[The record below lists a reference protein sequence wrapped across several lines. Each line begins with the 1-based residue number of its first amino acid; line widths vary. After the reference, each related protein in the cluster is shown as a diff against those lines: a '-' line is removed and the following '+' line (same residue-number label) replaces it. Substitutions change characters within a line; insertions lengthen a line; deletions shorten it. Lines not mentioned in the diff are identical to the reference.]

1 MTSNFDKKTFM
12 NNNLTRNFSSILF
25 LSLLILISACSKKTD
40 DSSGTNV
47 TPAKVLNKSTLA
59 PKKWYSQGSS
69 FVHDLKAGGAY
80 GTMGGTWQWKNNSDT
95 LQIVTQSGYPETFWK
110 VYWNTSNEMECEKVG
125 TFTKLLYKDA
135 AW

>member
-1 MTSNFDKKTFM
+1 M

-25 LSLLILISACSKKTD
+25 LSLLIFISACSKKTD
-40 DSSGTNV
+40 DASGTNV
-47 TPAKVLNKSTLA
+47 TPVKVLNKSTLT

>member
-1 MTSNFDKKTFM
+1 MKNNFTIKFI
-12 NNNLTRNFSSILF
+12 SILF
-25 LSLLILISACSKKTD
+25 FSLVFFIASCSKKTD
-40 DSSGTNV
+40 DSTGANV
-47 TPAKVLNKSTLA
+47 IPAKTLNKSILT

-69 FVHDLKAGGAY
+69 FVHDLKAGGMY

-95 LQIVTQSGYPETFWK
+95 LQIVTQSGYPDTFWK

-125 TFTKLLYKDA
+125 TFTKLLYKDV

>member
-1 MTSNFDKKTFM
+1 M

-25 LSLLILISACSKKTD
+25 LSILMLISACSKKTD
-40 DSSGTNV
+40 DLSGANV
-47 TPAKVLNKSTLA
+47 TPSKVLNKSTFA

-69 FVHDLKAGGAY
+69 FIHDLKAGGAY

>member
-1 MTSNFDKKTFM
+1 M
-12 NNNLTRNFSSILF
+12 NNNFTIFFKSLLF
-25 LSLLILISACSKKTD
+25 LALIIFISACSKKTD
-40 DSSGTNV
+40 DSPGTNSNPV
-47 TPAKVLNKSTLA
+47 KVLNKSILT

-69 FVHDLKAGGAY
+69 FVHDLKAGGVY

-110 VYWNTSNEMECEKVG
+110 VYWNTSKEMECEKVG